1 MKKINLLSILC
12 LLIINNA
19 LGQINVSQEER
30 LDSIISK
37 LERKSGGVIGAGALN
52 LETGKA
58 YFYNKDI
65 RFPMASI
72 VKIPVAVQLLYRVDK
87 GEKSLSDMI
96 EIKKSDLHPGSGI
109 IVKYF
114 EDLGI
119 ILSLKNL
126 MRLMLI
132 ESDNTAADLCIKYAG
147 GTKAVNVRL
156 NEIGIEGMSVDRPTY
171 VALAQYLGVKNVSEN
186 EEYDDKKV
194 VEKLRKLTKE
204 ERDKAAEEFMNDLK
218 DNSTP
223 IAMVTLLEKIW
234 NGKILSSESTKL
246 LLDVMKECNT
256 GKSRIKGLLPDK
268 TIVHHKTG
276 TIGNVTNDAGIIIL
290 QDDFG
295 SIAIAVFI
303 KNAKIDTKN
312 SEKII
317 AQISRALYD
326 YFIFNAPVK

>member
-1 MKKINLLSILC
+1 MKKIGFLSIFC
-12 LLIINNA
+12 LFIINNA

-37 LERKSGGVIGAGALN
+37 LERKSGGVIGVGALY

-65 RFPMASI
+65 RYPMASTI
-72 VKIPVAVQLLYRVDK
+72 KIPVAVQLLYRVDK
-87 GEKSLSDMI
+87 GENSLSDMI

-234 NGKILSSESTKL
+234 NENILSSESTKL

-256 GKSRIKGLLPDK
+256 GNSRIKGLLPDK

-290 QDDFG
+290 PDDFG